1 MQKKASENTGNV
13 ETKQYA
19 TKQTSWSLEKSKE
32 KLKNKKTKT

>member
-13 ETKQYA
+13 ETKKYA